1 MERKECAEIQPV
13 PVVNNDPNGK
23 SRFDGLGP
31 MRNENHELLELA
43 RRQDTAA
50 ATALRHGGASLEAM
64 ALAHSPDCGFSAE
77 EKRCLRA
84 LYSSYETLLEND
96 FARSFQDAKTP
107 PDVES
112 YPLWQRFQ
120 RLTRAEIA
128 GTRLADGEEIAFIG
142 SGPFPVS
149 AISYA
154 RQRRARVCC
163 IDSNP
168 GAIETARMVIESLG
182 LSTRICFECI
192 HGQDA
197 DFSRY
202 DVIAIAVLAQPKPEI
217 LGQICRTARAGSR
230 VACRTV
236 YGKCDMIYEDF
247 RGPFPPRMIECA
259 VHCAGREDTISCRFF
274 KC

>member
-1 MERKECAEIQPV
+1 
-13 PVVNNDPNGK
+13 
-23 SRFDGLGP
+23 

-43 RRQDTAA
+43 RRQDIAS
-50 ATALRHGGASLEAM
+50 ATALRDGGASLEAIVM
-64 ALAHSPDCGFSAE
+64 AFSADCAFSAE
-77 EKRCLRA
+77 EKRWLRA

-96 FARSFQDAKTP
+96 FASSFWDAGAQ

-154 RQRRARVCC
+154 RQRQARVSC

-168 GAIETARMVIESLG
+168 AAVETARQVVEILG
-182 LSTRICFECI
+182 LATTVCFQCI
-192 HGQDA
+192 PGQDA

-202 DVIAIAVLAQPKPEI
+202 DVIAIAVLAKPKPEI
-217 LGQICRTARAGSR
+217 LERICTTAKAGSR
-230 VACRTV
+230 IACRTV

-247 RGPFPPRMIECA
+247 HGQFPPRMQEYA
-259 VHCAGREDTISCRFF
+259 AHRAGKEDTISCRFF
-274 KC
+274 NC